1 MNFCC
6 SALRWV
12 ARHQACHWLI
22 VNTHAI
28 EPQVNTLEFC
38 ALIYLFNA
46 VLSYMCLKFL
56 QHLFQAL
63 VEFFGTL
70 SKEWALECMKDL
82 LLVNLRGNL
91 QIIVQV
97 RKKKTDCLCCY
108 SGTWPLLFREL
119 IKLKIYLLLGCKR
132 ILWAIGSGSMY
143 ETLWAV
149 QVIWR
154 PLLLPWFLSE
164 LKVSFL
170 CYLMICLLFSSH
182 GICIFYYKSN
192 CIINIPKKQ
201 GHNFISLIMGYVEL
215 KEDLR

>member
-1 MNFCC
+1 MLKIFATLVSGISRVLWYAFKGMGFGVHEGPSARQSKGKPSNNC
-6 SALRWV
+6 SG
-12 ARHQACHWLI
+12 
-22 VNTHAI
+22 
-28 EPQVNTLEFC
+28 E
-38 ALIYLFNA
+38 
-46 VLSYMCLKFL
+46 
-56 QHLFQAL
+56 
-63 VEFFGTL
+63 
-70 SKEWALECMKDL
+70 
-82 LLVNLRGNL
+82 
-91 QIIVQV
+91 
-97 RKKKTDCLCCY
+97 KKKTDCLCCY

-132 ILWAIGSGSMY
+132 ILGAIGSGSMY